1 MLRCIQ
7 RHSVRPEYLS
17 SGRQCEATVER
28 VLALRN
34 TERTQIS
41 RAIKLPADC
50 GRQTIVYVATVDK

>member
-7 RHSVRPEYLS
+7 RLTVRPEYLS

-34 TERTQIS
+34 IKQIQIS
-41 RAIKLPADC
+41 RDIKLPADC